1 MELSKRSAA
10 DIFQSAKSICENHGI
25 KGRQTFQTGPVTVH
39 SLTYLSGF
47 DFLKELQSY
56 QQSGGLGYKCTSY
69 V

>member
-1 MELSKRSAA
+1 MELGKCSVA
-10 DIFQSAKSICENHGI
+10 DIFQSAKSICENHSI
-25 KGRQTFQTGPVTVH
+25 KGGQMFQMGPVTVH

-47 DFLKELQSY
+47 DFLKEPQSY